1 MTIALDTNDL
11 LAPKAE
17 PKRDRWG
24 RYLIVPQAGGKAV
37 AHTRATT
44 VAETLDDRYNLELW
58 KMRQVALGLAARPD
72 LLAQAA
78 AHTADDK
85 AVLNDV
91 CSQAMDAAAAK
102 SGANLGTA
110 LHRIVERH
118 NSGQLDDCP
127 EMFAERLAAYRDALD
142 SAGVVVR
149 RDLIERVAVLGRHI
163 IAGTFD
169 AGVEIGGRLYV
180 ADLKTGSGVDYGARG
195 FSVQLAIYA
204 TAETLYDY
212 RTDTHS
218 DAPGF
223 DTERAVIIH
232 LPAAGGPCD
241 LHWIDIAAGADAL
254 EHAMWVRSW
263 RKRNVI
269 TPFAAPPAVEE
280 PAADDTEVGD
290 ASPGDSDTRAWI
302 VGRIAAMPPN
312 AVAVLAA
319 RWPVGVPTFKASDA
333 HTAQQ
338 LGAIGDAVSSVE
350 RDLDLAFPPL
360 HPADIAAIEK
370 KAAAMFDRAPRPA
383 PAGRPAP
390 FDEGPDVVDG
400 RIGTLK
406 ATVTMLSSET
416 QEELRLWAGQAKEAG
431 RSISLAT
438 GRSTWRY
445 AVVAAAVDLATATD
459 DDDVRRCIL
468 GLALGDEVQPAATI
482 GAALASLDIES
493 AATVQRISRA
503 LAEGQLTA
511 DGGAVYGAALAGLM
525 VPSAA

>member
-1 MTIALDTNDL
+1 MTIQSDAAEL

-24 RYLIVPQAGGKAV
+24 RYLITPAAGGKAV
-37 AHTRATT
+37 GHTRATT
-44 VAETLDDRYNLELW
+44 IAETLDDRYNLELW
-58 KMRQVALGLAARPD
+58 KMRQVALGLAHRPD

-212 RTDTHS
+212 STETHH
-218 DAPGF
+218 DAPPF
-223 DTERAVIIH
+223 DRDRAVIIH
-232 LPAAGGPCD
+232 LPAEGGACQ
-241 LHWIDIAAGADAL
+241 LHWIDIAAGAEAL
-254 EHAMWVRSW
+254 ERAMWVRSW
-263 RKRNVI
+263 RRRKVL
-269 TPFAAPPAVEE
+269 TPFAAGE
-280 PAADDTEVGD
+280 PQAATVVDP
-290 ASPGDSDTRAWI
+290 PGDTDTRAWI

-400 RIGTLK
+400 RIGQLR
-406 ATVTMLSSET
+406 ATVAMLPPET
-416 QEELRLWAGQAKEAG
+416 QDELRTWAGQATDAG
-431 RSISLAT
+431 RPISLNAS
-438 GRSTWRY
+438 RSTWRY
-445 AVVAAAVDLATATD
+445 AVVSAALDLATATT

-468 GLALGDEVQPAATI
+468 GLAIGDEVQPAATI